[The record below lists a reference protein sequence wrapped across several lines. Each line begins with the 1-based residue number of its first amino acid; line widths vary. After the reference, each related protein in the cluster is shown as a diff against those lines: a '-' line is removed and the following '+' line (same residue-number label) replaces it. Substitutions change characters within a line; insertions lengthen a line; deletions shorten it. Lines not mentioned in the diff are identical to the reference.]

1 MKKKITAGSILV
13 NVFFILISI
22 AFIVPFM
29 YVVAVSLT
37 SEADV
42 AKYGYNLIPKHFSLD
57 AYRYVFAN
65 PSQVFQ
71 AYKITA
77 IFSVGGTFLSVLV
90 MALTAYPLSKPN
102 FKYKKIITFYIFFTM
117 IFSGGLIPSYI
128 LNTKYLH
135 LNNTIWVYIL
145 PSLAGGFQIIMIR
158 TFFQQLPG
166 SLAESAKIDGA
177 SELKIFFG
185 IMLPLSTPVIAT
197 VSFMILIS
205 KWNDWNTS
213 LLYINEEKLYS
224 LQYLLQKI
232 LREAEFVKSMVREM
246 PSAAGMLE
254 SGDLPSESM
263 KFALAVV
270 VSGPM
275 LVIFPFFQ
283 KYFAGG
289 LTIGSVKG

>member
-1 MKKKITAGSILV
+1 MKKKITVGNILV
-13 NVFFILISI
+13 NIFFVLISI
-22 AFIVPFM
+22 TFIVPFM
-29 YVVAVSLT
+29 YVVAVSFT

-42 AKYGYNLIPKHFSLD
+42 AKYGYNLIPKNLSLD

-65 PSQVFQ
+65 PAQVLQ

-77 IFSVGGTFLSVLV
+77 IFSLGGTLLSVLV

-102 FKYKKIITFYIFFTM
+102 FKYKKIITLYIFFTM

-135 LNNTIWVYIL
+135 LSNTIWVYIL
-145 PSLAGGFQIIMIR
+145 PTLAGGFQIIMIR

-177 SELKIFFG
+177 SELKIFFR

-197 VSFMILIS
+197 VSFMILIG

-213 LLYINEEKLYS
+213 LLYIDDANLYS

-232 LREAEFVKSMVREM
+232 LREADFVKSMVRDM
-246 PSAAGMLE
+246 PSAAKMVDGTE
-254 SGDLPSESM
+254 LPSESM

-289 LTIGSVKG
+289 LTLGSVKG

>member
-1 MKKKITAGSILV
+1 MKKKTTVGNILV
-13 NVFFILISI
+13 NIFFVLISI
-22 AFIVPFM
+22 TFIVPFM
-29 YVVAVSLT
+29 YVVAVSFT

-42 AKYGYNLIPKHFSLD
+42 AKYGYNLIPKNLSLD

-65 PSQVFQ
+65 PAQVLQ

-77 IFSVGGTFLSVLV
+77 IFSLGGTLLSVLV

-102 FKYKKIITFYIFFTM
+102 FKYKKIITLYIFFTM

-135 LNNTIWVYIL
+135 LSNTIWVYIL
-145 PSLAGGFQIIMIR
+145 PTLAGGFQIIMIR

-177 SELKIFFG
+177 SELKIFFR

-197 VSFMILIS
+197 VSFMILIG

-213 LLYINEEKLYS
+213 LLYIDDANLYS

-232 LREAEFVKSMVREM
+232 LREADFVKSMVRDM
-246 PSAAGMLE
+246 PSAAKMVDGTE
-254 SGDLPSESM
+254 LPSESM

-289 LTIGSVKG
+289 LTLGSVKG

>member
-13 NVFFILISI
+13 NVFFVLISI
-22 AFIVPFM
+22 TFIVPFM
-29 YVVAVSLT
+29 YVVSVSFT

-65 PSQVFQ
+65 PSQVIQ

-135 LNNTIWVYIL
+135 LSNKIWVYIL

-177 SELKIFFG
+177 SELKIFFR

-197 VSFMILIS
+197 VSFMILIG

-213 LLYINEEKLYS
+213 LLYINDANLYS

-232 LREAEFVKSMVREM
+232 LREAEFVKSMVRDM
-246 PSAAGMLE
+246 PSASGMLD
-254 SGDLPSESM
+254 STDLPSESM

-275 LVIFPFFQ
+275 LIIFPFFQ